1 MKKLALLGAAL
12 ALLAIS
18 CSGDEEAATLPINDG
33 TEPPVDAAC
42 LIEEPECDDT
52 PGDAEPQDLPPPH
65 DEEPLSTVAVGDT
78 DGLTGEVGVTGF
90 FFETGDGIR
99 LCEALDESLPPLC
112 NGASITV
119 TDRDQVDPDDLR
131 VEGSV
136 TWTDTAVT
144 IYGELIDGNLV
155 STPLG

>member
-18 CSGDEEAATLPINDG
+18 CSGGEETATLPLNDG

-52 PGDAEPQDLPPPH
+52 PGDAEPQDLPPPD

-78 DGLTGEVGVTGF
+78 DGITGEIGVTGF
-90 FFETGDGIR
+90 LFETADEIR

-112 NGASITV
+112 NGASVTV
-119 TDRDQVDPDDLR
+119 TDGNQVDPDELR
-131 VEGSV
+131 SEGSI
-136 TWTDTAVT
+136 TWTDSVVT
-144 IYGELIDGNLV
+144 IYGELSDGNLV
-155 STPLG
+155 ATPLG